1 MHKKL
6 KEMIFAAETVA
17 HMKGFEAHILPLTEY
32 VKFMS
37 YQAKD
42 PEITTVDDL
51 CERSDSYLDKQK

>member
-6 KEMIFAAETVA
+6 SDMLFAAETVA
-17 HMKGFEAHILPLTEY
+17 HMKGYESYLLPLVDY
-32 VKFMS
+32 VRFMS